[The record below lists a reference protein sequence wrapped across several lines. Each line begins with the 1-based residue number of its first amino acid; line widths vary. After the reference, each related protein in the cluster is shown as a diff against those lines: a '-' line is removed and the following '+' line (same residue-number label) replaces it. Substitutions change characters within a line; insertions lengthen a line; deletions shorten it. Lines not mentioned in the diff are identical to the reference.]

1 MSNFIANI
9 EKALQALQV
18 SHSTTH
24 AVLKH
29 AEGMAGSTSSV
40 FIETTSGLPERVDI
54 TTCHHYSRDWQSL
67 RLDPSKLERINGLDA
82 KFRPKT
88 IWLEHDNIAS
98 EYAKPGLHLSVNQQT
113 VANLTSLCTTLFNSQ
128 PPIAADDFTQLLSL
142 AEIQHLSNLY
152 REHGETLK
160 LHLKPFKLDDF
171 AANAGFTAFIKQEKA
186 LEVINKIGKLEGHFF
201 EYVYLDLS
209 FYAQQPLHK
218 VGIYLSNKQA
228 NNKDYLN
235 DFQTILAAL
244 NLTDNDISALVP
256 LLSNNEH
263 AFVDIKIVIT
273 EHQLYSKLYT
283 GVINNK
289 AAETT
294 AIASQLAALFKVS

>member
-128 PPIAADDFTQLLSL
+128 PQSPAIS
-142 AEIQHLSNLY
+142 HNCY
-152 REHGETLK
+152 RWLRSSTYLICTESTV
-160 LHLKPFKLDDF
+160 KP
-171 AANAGFTAFIKQEKA
+171 
-186 LEVINKIGKLEGHFF
+186 
-201 EYVYLDLS
+201 
-209 FYAQQPLHK
+209 
-218 VGIYLSNKQA
+218 
-228 NNKDYLN
+228 
-235 DFQTILAAL
+235 
-244 NLTDNDISALVP
+244 
-256 LLSNNEH
+256 
-263 AFVDIKIVIT
+263 
-273 EHQLYSKLYT
+273 
-283 GVINNK
+283 
-289 AAETT
+289 
-294 AIASQLAALFKVS
+294 